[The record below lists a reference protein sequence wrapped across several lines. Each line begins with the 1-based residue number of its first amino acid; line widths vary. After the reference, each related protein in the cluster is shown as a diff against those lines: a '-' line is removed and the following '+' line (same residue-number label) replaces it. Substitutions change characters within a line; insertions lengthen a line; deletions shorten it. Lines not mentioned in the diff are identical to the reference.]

1 MSNVNTG
8 NRDGGA
14 TSASQQAMDS
24 KYYRE
29 ARFLLETFNENRM
42 KRRQVEQE
50 LKTGCRYTREDA
62 LYIIAGVKAVQY
74 DGDHVQT
81 SGNFDRM
88 ADGVLKIDD
97 VLERMNREAN
107 NELVQELRK
116 LSMRVTLVNIGL
128 TEMDE
133 ESRYVVK
140 QRYVDGIPL
149 EEVKS
154 RCGKTY
160 HYKTVMEI
168 MHRGIEQ
175 FADYLMITEEIRR
188 RAEAEPEKNEYLEE
202 WYD

>member
-1 MSNVNTG
+1 MNKVDIG

-14 TSASQQAMDS
+14 ASASQQAMDS

-50 LKTGCRYTREDA
+50 LKTGCRFTREDA
-62 LYIIAGVKAVQY
+62 LYMIAGVKAVQY

-88 ADGVLKIDD
+88 TDRVLKIDE

-116 LSMRVTLVNIGL
+116 LSMRVALVNTGL

-154 RCGKTY
+154 RCGKPY

-188 RAEAEPEKNEYLEE
+188 RADVEPEKNEYLEG